1 MTVHSDTTDMT
12 STGQMSVVTRP
23 LKQATEVA
31 EQPTRESNGSHEGA
45 ASFPINKHDSAA
57 SVVPRS
63 WQGIV
68 TAAPLACID
77 MINVGTS
84 ITIASAVVSAVFG
97 VSTFASAWGVIPVA
111 ALCYL
116 CFGLYP
122 AVGMQP
128 IRETRQL
135 TLASALAFSTVI
147 TARFAWAFQFDATLG
162 TLTLAWALAT
172 FTGPPLRLIG
182 RELLG
187 RQSWW
192 GQRALIIGGQEDGR
206 QAFDQLACKP
216 ALGLR
221 PVALLRG
228 DTESRFGQKAT
239 DETTFG
245 TLSSAAK
252 LASKLE
258 TPWAVIAMTDADPAQ
273 VQHAVELCANHIP
286 KLSVLSEAKG
296 QPTLWAEARELHGTA
311 ALYTQHALT
320 RRRYRWGKRAADMFL
335 SGFGLLLISP
345 FLLGIILAIKLR
357 SPGPVFF
364 GHERIGRG
372 GRRFKVWK
380 FRTMVVGAND
390 VLQEYLDKNP
400 EMRAEWERDHKL
412 KNDPRIIK
420 GVGNFLRKF
429 SIDEIPQ
436 IWNILRGDMSLVGP
450 RPIVN
455 DEVVKYNNTYPVY
468 LKVRPGLTGLW
479 QISGRNNTTYEA
491 RVQYDDYYV
500 RNWSP
505 WLDIY
510 ILARTVKTAVLR
522 EGAY

>member
-1 MTVHSDTTDMT
+1 MTFNSDATDIVT
-12 STGQMSVVTRP
+12 ADQMPVATRP
-23 LKQATEVA
+23 SN
-31 EQPTRESNGSHEGA
+31 EQTAPTGLSSQA
-45 ASFPINKHDSAA
+45 ASNAPTGDVTLRAGQHNQTAI
-57 SVVPRS
+57 VPRS

-68 TAAPLACID
+68 TAIPLALVDIL
-77 MINVGTS
+77 NVGGS
-84 ITIASAVVSAVFG
+84 VVVASLVVSAITG
-97 VSTFASAWGVIPVA
+97 VGTLASVWGVIPVA
-111 ALCYL
+111 ALCCL

-122 AVGMQP
+122 AVGMPP

-135 TLASALAFSTVI
+135 TMASALAFSAVI
-147 TARFAWAFQFDATLG
+147 TARLAWTFSLDATVG
-162 TLTLAWALAT
+162 TLVLAWALAT
-172 FTGPPLRLIG
+172 LAGPPMRLIA

-187 RQSWW
+187 RRSWW
-192 GQRALIIGGQEDGR
+192 GQRALIIGGQHDGR
-206 QAFDQLACKP
+206 QAFNQIDGKP

-228 DTESRFGQKAT
+228 DVEGHFGQGQT
-239 DETTFG
+239 EDSNFG

-252 LASKLE
+252 LASELE
-258 TPWAVIAMTDADPAQ
+258 TPWAVIAMTDAEPNQ
-273 VQHAVELCANHIP
+273 VQHAIELCSNHFP
-286 KLSVLSEAKG
+286 KLSVLADANG
-296 QPTLWAEARELHGTA
+296 QPTLWAEARELHGTT

-320 RRRYRWGKRAADMFL
+320 RRRYRWGKRATDILL

-345 FLLGIILAIKLR
+345 FLIGIILAIKLR

-372 GRRFKVWK
+372 GRRFKTWK
-380 FRTMVVGAND
+380 FRTMVVNAD
-390 VLQEYLDKNP
+390 KVLDEYLEKNP
-400 EMRAEWERDHKL
+400 ELRAEWERDHKL

-420 GVGNFLRKF
+420 GVGNVLRKF

-479 QISGRNNTTYEA
+479 QISGRNNTTYAA